1 MRRKKMKIKYLIG
14 IIMICLLVFVNGC
27 SKGDDSDNLVVDD
40 LNEVSGS
47 AVDDNRQDSEA
58 ESQDSDSNEQD
69 DVVVIEYD
77 AETNAELVAELM
89 KDLVDEDQTE
99 EDTEE
104 DGSEDSTEEVADE
117 EKEII
122 LDNFR
127 GDPKDVTIEKGTTV
141 KWTNMMHFSHV
152 IIILPKRDDNTYE
165 NRWINEDLE
174 QLWYDESY
182 EYTFNEVGNFKWGS
196 KTKFDITNGKVV
208 VVDSN

>member
-1 MRRKKMKIKYLIG
+1 MKIKYLIG

-27 SKGDDSDNLVVDD
+27 SKGDDSNNLIVDD

-47 AVDDNRQDSEA
+47 TVEDEVQDSEA
-58 ESQDSDSNEQD
+58 ESQDSDSNDQD
-69 DVVVIEYD
+69 DIVVIEYD

-99 EDTEE
+99 VGTEE
-104 DGSEDSTEEVADE
+104 DSGEDSTEEVASE

-122 LDNFR
+122 LENFR
-127 GDPKDVTIEKGTTV
+127 GDPKDITIKKGTTV
-141 KWTNMMHFSHV
+141 KWTNMMYFNHI

-165 NRWINEDLE
+165 NRWINDDLE

-182 EYTFNEVGNFKWGS
+182 EYTFDEVGNYKWGS
-196 KTKFDITNGKVV
+196 KTKFDITNGKVA
-208 VVDSN
+208 VVDSS